1 MVVGINQLVDYL
13 ESNAPADKQPVE
25 EWIRRRTNNEN
36 ASTTNSNLSHLLI
49 DVDTSL
55 ERLYGGFYSDW
66 LAGGE
71 WTHLRGY
78 IVSLLK
84 SCEDLSLCLIF
95 CFDGTLYRYG
105 QSQWYE
111 EQIQQ
116 RKKVNQIFKHLKQ
129 SKAGLPRR
137 HLWLAPA
144 AFQLCLRMIL
154 RELNS
159 PNLLIFQTWGDGHGQ
174 HQRQVKTYA
183 NRFRSSLLG
192 IVSSDMEFFFP
203 SVQED
208 QTVVLRYFS
217 SKHFKL
223 SMKGKITLM
232 EIQLHQFKEKF
243 ALDQRQFALLC
254 ALLGNGKA
262 DQQPERGTFRLSLFF
277 F

>member
-1 MVVGINQLVDYL
+1 MVIGINHLVDYL
-13 ESNAPADKQPVE
+13 DTNSSIAKHPIE
-25 EWIRRRTNNEN
+25 EWIHQMKNNEN
-36 ASTTNSNLSHLLI
+36 KSNLSHLII

-71 WTHLRGY
+71 WTHLYSY
-78 IVSLLK
+78 IVSLIK
-84 SCEDLSLCLIF
+84 SCQELSLCLIF

-129 SKAGLPRR
+129 NKSGLPRR
-137 HLWLAPA
+137 NFWLSPA

-159 PNLLIFQTWGDGHGQ
+159 PNLIIFQTWGYGHGQ
-174 HQRQVKTYA
+174 HQQQLKTYA
-183 NRFRSSLLG
+183 NQYRSSLLG
-192 IVSSDMEFFFP
+192 VVSSDIDFFFP
-203 SVQED
+203 QID
-208 QTVVLRYFS
+208 QDQMILLRYFS

-232 EIQLHQFKEKF
+232 EIHLNQFKEKF
-243 ALDQRQFALLC
+243 AFDQRQLALLFALL
-254 ALLGNGKA
+254 GRKKTMKNSE
-262 DQQPERGTFRLSLFF
+262 DF
-277 F
+277 